1 MLQEPAVFGDE
12 VDRER
17 VFAALGLDASDAHP
31 ELPPQVV
38 STGLAHLMIPARDDD
53 VLHRARPDN
62 ALLDALLSEL
72 RRDLRVPH
80 GVRPA
85 PTTPRRHAATSRPTA

>member
-12 VDRER
+12 IEPGR
-17 VFAALGLDASDAHP
+17 VFAALGLDVSDAHP

-38 STGLAHLMIPARDDD
+38 STGLAHLMIPARDDA

-72 RRDLRVPH
+72 RVICAYLTAYD
-80 GVRPA
+80 RPNDA
-85 PTTPRRHAATSRPTA
+85 ARPAATSRPTA